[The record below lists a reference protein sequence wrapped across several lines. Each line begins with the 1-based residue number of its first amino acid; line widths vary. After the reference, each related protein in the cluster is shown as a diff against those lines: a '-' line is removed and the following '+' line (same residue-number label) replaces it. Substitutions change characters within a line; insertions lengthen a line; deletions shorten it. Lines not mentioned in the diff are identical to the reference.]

1 MVAAS
6 DRVAVVFALSA
17 GQDHDAPSGRKL
29 LENRN
34 IFAVLGINKPLDDNL
49 GISLLMD
56 KAYED
61 DTTRKMVKD
70 MGFIPVVPPKLNRK
84 EPWDYD
90 KELYKKRNEV
100 ERLFRR
106 IKAFRRIFTRYEKL
120 DIIFIAFITFAL
132 IIDAI
137 K

>member
-29 LENRN
+29 LENSN
-34 IFAVLGINKPLDDNL
+34 LYTVLGINKSSDDNFE
-49 GISLLMD
+49 ISLIMD

-61 DTTRKMVKD
+61 DATRKLVKD
-70 MGFIPVVPPKLNRK
+70 MGVIPVVPPKSNRK

-90 KELYKKRNEV
+90 RDLYKKRNEV

-106 IKAFRRIFTRYEKL
+106 IKGFRRIFTRYEKL
-120 DIIFIAFITFAL
+120 DTMFIAFITFAL

>member
-29 LENRN
+29 LENSN
-34 IFAVLGINKPLDDNL
+34 IYAILGINKPPDDNF
-49 GISLLMD
+49 GINLLMD

-61 DTTRKMVKD
+61 DTTRKLVKD

-106 IKAFRRIFTRYEKL
+106 IKGFRRIFTRYEKL
-120 DIIFIAFITFAL
+120 DIMFIAFITFAL